1 MKTVFLTITK
11 GLVILLIPF
20 WLMIGSV
27 RLLATSEYLGIEYN
41 KADFP
46 EDSFGFNQEQRFS
59 FASENLRYLRE
70 NLPVSVLEN
79 QNNNG
84 KPLYDDRELSHMLD
98 VQVVFQLFWTVW
110 KVISVF
116 FGAIV
121 VLTLFHKGNWKSFAS
136 ALKIGGFITASFIA
150 TIGFLA
156 IVGWDTWFLW
166 FHKMFF
172 AAGSWT
178 FNYSDTLIRL
188 FPQKFW
194 MDAVFTV
201 SGLSLAGGLL
211 IGFAGRHWQRQGLYL
226 LQFQQS
232 KQKSAS

>member
-1 MKTVFLTITK
+1 MRNIFLTTSKI
-11 GLVILLIPF
+11 LVILLIPF
-20 WLMIGSV
+20 WIMIGSV
-27 RLLATSEYLGIEYN
+27 RLLATSEYLAIEYN

-46 EDSFGFNQEQRFS
+46 EDSFGFNKEQRMS

-70 NLPVSVLEN
+70 NLPITVLEN
-79 QNNNG
+79 QTNNAM
-84 KPLYDDRELSHMLD
+84 PLYNERELKHMDD
-98 VQVVFQLFWTVW
+98 VQVVFEFFWTAW
-110 KVISVF
+110 KAISILI
-116 FGAIV
+116 GILIL
-121 VLTLFHKGNWKSFAS
+121 LTLFLTKNWNSS
-136 ALKIGGFITASFIA
+136 TTALKIGGFVTAGLIA

-166 FHKMFF
+166 FHKLFF
-172 AAGSWT
+172 SAGSWT

-211 IGFAGRHWQRQGLYL
+211 IGFVGRHWPQYAHISQ
-226 LQFQQS
+226 
-232 KQKSAS
+232 

>member
-1 MKTVFLTITK
+1 MLPQMHNPFLTITQI
-11 GLVILLIPF
+11 LVILLIPF
-20 WLMIGSV
+20 WIMIGSV

-46 EDSFGFNQEQRFS
+46 ADSFGFNKEQRLS

-70 NLPVSVLEN
+70 NLPISALEN
-79 QNNNG
+79 QING
-84 KPLYDDRELSHMLD
+84 SQPLYNDRELKHMDD
-98 VQVVFQLFWTVW
+98 VQVVFEFFWTVW
-110 KVISVF
+110 KVISILI
-116 FGAIV
+116 GIL
-121 VLTLFHKGNWKSFAS
+121 VLLIFILTKNWKSFAT
-136 ALKIGGFITASFIA
+136 ALRIGGFVTAGLIA

-156 IVGWDTWFLW
+156 IAGWDTWFLW
-166 FHKMFF
+166 FHKLFF
-172 AAGSWT
+172 TAGTWT

-211 IGFAGRHWQRQGLYL
+211 VGFVGLRWQGQTVP
-226 LQFQQS
+226 
-232 KQKSAS
+232 